1 MADQSNIAQQFVG
14 LPLGLLV
21 CSPIIEVA
29 KGQAELC
36 RVYLE
41 YVFKLAYADGQPPQK
56 GQKKDAN
63 MISFTLN
70 RPVTSGSGQISQQ
83 AIEVNAPLMALVPIP
98 AFTMQEATVSFTM
111 EVKESAVDTS
121 STTASVGS
129 SFGGSFWGFS
139 ASISGSVTTASSNT
153 RSTDNSAKY
162 DITAKAVQQPPAEGM
177 SRLNQIF
184 ASVIEPI
191 PLGGG

>member
-1 MADQSNIAQQFVG
+1 MPDSKLTDQFVG

-29 KGQAELC
+29 KGQSELC

-41 YVFKLAYADGQPPQK
+41 YVFKLAFTDGDTTKPINLITFQ
-56 GQKKDAN
+56 
-63 MISFTLN
+63 LN
-70 RPVTSGSGQISQQ
+70 RPVTSGSGQITQQ
-83 AIEVNAPLMALVPIP
+83 PITVNAPLLSLVPIP

-111 EVKESAVDTS
+111 EVKNSSVDTS
-121 STTASVGS
+121 STTASVGT

-139 ASISGSVTTASSNT
+139 ASISGSVTTSSGNT
-153 RSTDNSAKY
+153 RTTDNSAKY
-162 DITAKAVQQPPAEGM
+162 DITARAIQQPPAEGM
-177 SRLNQIF
+177 ARLNQIF

-191 PLGGG
+191 PLNK

>member
-1 MADQSNIAQQFVG
+1 MPEKITDQFAG

-41 YVFKLAYADGQPPQK
+41 YVFKLAYTDGQAPKP
-56 GQKKDAN
+56 GEKKEAN
-63 MISFTLN
+63 LITFTLN

-83 AIEVNAPLMALVPIP
+83 AIEVNAPLLSLVPIP
-98 AFTMQEATVSFTM
+98 AFVMQEATVSFTM
-111 EVKESAVDTS
+111 EVKSQSVDTS
-121 STTASVGS
+121 STTATAGS

-139 ASISGSVTTASSNT
+139 ASISGSVTTSSGNT

-162 DITAKAVQQPPAEGM
+162 DITAKAQQQPPTEGM
-177 SRLNQIF
+177 ARLNQIF
-184 ASVIEPI
+184 AAVIEPI
-191 PLGGG
+191 PVGN

>member
-1 MADQSNIAQQFVG
+1 MADQASDISKQFAG

-41 YVFKLAYADGQPPQK
+41 YVYKLAYADGKPPSGTEVK
-56 GQKKDAN
+56 EAN
-63 MISFTLN
+63 VIRFTLN
-70 RPVTSGSGQISQQ
+70 RPVTSGTGQITKQS
-83 AIEVNAPLMALVPIP
+83 IEVNAPLLALVPVP

-111 EVKESAVDTS
+111 EVKSTSVDTAG
-121 STTASVGS
+121 TTASAGS
-129 SFGGSFWGFS
+129 SAGGSFWGFS
-139 ASISGSVTTASSNT
+139 ASISGSVTTSSSNT

-162 DITAKAVQQPPAEGM
+162 NITAKAVQQPPAEGM
-177 SRLNQIF
+177 SRLNQVF

-191 PLGGG
+191 PLNK